1 VPLTCFSI
9 FIYLFILFFFVNW
22 GRNRIMSK
30 VIIIKLTYMHNLN
43 VWKSVLDGFPVLS
56 TAP

>member
-1 VPLTCFSI
+1 M
-9 FIYLFILFFFVNW
+9 FFFVNW

-56 TAP
+56 MHTIVKI